1 MRIASAIVLLVF
13 SLVIPYSAFAQGDV
27 QAGKARWES
36 VAENR
41 CQYCHGVK
49 GEGAFGPD
57 LAGRQIS
64 FDQFKQAVRKPW
76 GIMPAF
82 PESQISDQI
91 LMNYYTYL
99 SGLPKVATPGAWRVP
114 LPANA
119 PYGQKLV
126 VESVGCAQC
135 HGDTIAIPR
144 ADAGAVGA
152 DFEWFK
158 RMVYDHTTALPE
170 HRKLLGT
177 EVGVLRM
184 GNYSRARLPEPMLEE
199 IWKWMRDDLKFRA
212 PVTSSLTRG
221 TANGSYNLVVENEGL
236 KGKGLAAEDVTVML
250 VLTPGTKVKSATG
263 DGYKG
268 VKNDAQAKADVAV
281 WQFGKLAPKDE
292 QKYTITLETGGI
304 ASGNVRWTKP
314 AQGTP
319 GPDQV
324 AITMPRP
331 QGQ

>member
-1 MRIASAIVLLVF
+1 MRIASIVVLLVF
-13 SLVIPYSAFAQGDV
+13 SLVVPYSAFAQGDA

-41 CQYCHGVK
+41 CQYCHGMK

-82 PESQISDQI
+82 TEGQVSDQI
-91 LMNYYTYL
+91 LQNYYTYL

-119 PYGQKLV
+119 PYGQRLLV
-126 VESVGCAQC
+126 ETVGCAQC

-158 RMVYDHTTALPE
+158 RLVYDHTTALPE
-170 HRKLLGT
+170 HRKLMGT
-177 EVGVLRM
+177 EVGILRM

-199 IWKWMRDDLKFRA
+199 IWKYMRDDLKFRV
-212 PVTSSLTRG
+212 PVVSTLSRG
-221 TANGSYNLVVENEGL
+221 TANGSFNLVVENGGL
-236 KGKGLAAEDVTVML
+236 KGKGLTAEDVTVTL
-250 VLTPGTKVKSATG
+250 VLTPGTKVKSTTG

-281 WQFGKLAPKDE
+281 WQFGKLGPKDE

-314 AQGTP
+314 ALGTP

-324 AITMPRP
+324 AITIPRP